1 MRAVRP
7 TVALLV
13 LGIAA
18 LPAWGRGNI
27 SHFIDQMACDSGPY
41 ALKLPKTY
49 AELRKLGTLKAE
61 RLVREEELAE
71 YKARYV
77 DLIFN
82 GLRLGVVTYSND
94 PEHYQVTSAEIRSS
108 QWHIAG
114 PLRTGHPLP
123 PRVGDVETKTLSS
136 SATVEFSGEEDTLR
150 VKLSGRR
157 VSVLTYLCVAD

>member
-1 MRAVRP
+1 MRPVKRAVA
-7 TVALLV
+7 ALL
-13 LGIAA
+13 LIAA
-18 LPAWGRGNI
+18 LPVWARGNI
-27 SHFIDQMACDSGPY
+27 SHFIDKMACDSGPY
-41 ALKLPKTY
+41 ALKLPQTY

-61 RLVREEELAE
+61 RLVREEDLAE

-94 PEHYQVTSAEIRSS
+94 PEHYQITSAEIRSS
-108 QWHIAG
+108 QWRIA
-114 PLRTGHPLP
+114 PFRTGHPLP
-123 PRVGDVETKTLSS
+123 PRVGDIETKTLSS

-157 VSVLTYLCVAD
+157 VSSLTYLCVAD

>member
-1 MRAVRP
+1 MKAV
-7 TVALLV
+7 VAALV
-13 LGIAA
+13 LAVAA
-18 LPAWGRGNI
+18 LPAWARGNI
-27 SHFIDQMACDSGPY
+27 SHFVDKLACESGPY

-49 AELRKLGTLKAE
+49 NELRKLGTLKAE

-71 YKARYV
+71 YKARHV

-94 PEHYQVTSAEIRSS
+94 PEHYQISSAEIRSS
-108 QWHIAG
+108 QWRIA
-114 PLRTGHPLP
+114 PFRTGQPLP
-123 PRVGDVETKTLSS
+123 PRVGDVETKSLRS

-157 VSVLTYLCVAD
+157 VSSLTYLCIPD

>member
-1 MRAVRP
+1 MRSA
-7 TVALLV
+7 VALVLLV
-13 LGIAA
+13 AA
-18 LPAWGRGNI
+18 LPVSGRGNI
-27 SHFIDQMACDSGPY
+27 SHFIDKMSCESGPY

-49 AELRKLGTLKAE
+49 GELRKLGTLKAE
-61 RLVREEELAE
+61 RVVREEELAE
-71 YKARYV
+71 YKARHV

-94 PEHYQVTSAEIRSS
+94 PEHFQVTSAEIRSP
-108 QWHIAG
+108 QWRIAG
-114 PLRTGHPLP
+114 PFRTGHPLP
-123 PRVGDVETKTLSS
+123 PRVGDIETKTLHS

>member
-1 MRAVRP
+1 MKAV
-7 TVALLV
+7 VAALV
-13 LGIAA
+13 LAVAA
-18 LPAWGRGNI
+18 LPAWARGNI
-27 SHFIDQMACDSGPY
+27 SHFVDKLACESGPY

-49 AELRKLGTLKAE
+49 NELRKLGTLKAE

-71 YKARYV
+71 YKARHV

-94 PEHYQVTSAEIRSS
+94 PEHYQISSAEIRSS
-108 QWHIAG
+108 QWRIA
-114 PLRTGHPLP
+114 PFRTGQPLP
-123 PRVGDVETKTLSS
+123 PRVGDVETKSLRS

-157 VSVLTYLCVAD
+157 VSSLTYLCIAD

>member
-1 MRAVRP
+1 VRSA
-7 TVALLV
+7 VALAL
-13 LGIAA
+13 LSAA
-18 LPAWGRGNI
+18 LPVWGRGNI
-27 SHFIDQMACDSGPY
+27 SHYIEQMACGSGPY

-49 AELRKLGTLKAE
+49 NELRKLGTLKAE
-61 RLVREEELAE
+61 RLLREQDLAE

-108 QWHIAG
+108 QWRIAG
-114 PLRTGHPLP
+114 PFRTGHPLP

-136 SATVEFSGEEDTLR
+136 SATVEFSGAEDTLR

-157 VSVLTYLCVAD
+157 VSSLTYLCVAD

>member
-1 MRAVRP
+1 VRSA
-7 TVALLV
+7 VALVLLV
-13 LGIAA
+13 AA
-18 LPAWGRGNI
+18 LPVSGRGNI
-27 SHFIDQMACDSGPY
+27 SHFIDKMSCESGPY

-49 AELRKLGTLKAE
+49 GELRKLGTLKAE
-61 RLVREEELAE
+61 RVVREEELAE
-71 YKARYV
+71 YKARHV

-94 PEHYQVTSAEIRSS
+94 PEHFQVTSAEIRSP
-108 QWHIAG
+108 QWRIAG
-114 PLRTGHPLP
+114 PFRTGHPLP
-123 PRVGDVETKTLSS
+123 PRVGDIETKTLHS

>member
-1 MRAVRP
+1 VKAAV
-7 TVALLV
+7 AALV
-13 LGIAA
+13 LAVAA
-18 LPAWGRGNI
+18 LPVWGRGNI
-27 SHFIDQMACDSGPY
+27 SHFVDKLACESGPY

-49 AELRKLGTLKAE
+49 NELRKLGTLKAE

-71 YKARYV
+71 YKARHV

-94 PEHYQVTSAEIRSS
+94 PEHYQISSAEIRSS
-108 QWHIAG
+108 QWRIA
-114 PLRTGHPLP
+114 PFRTGQPLP
-123 PRVGDVETKTLSS
+123 PRVGDVETKSLRS

-157 VSVLTYLCVAD
+157 VSSLTYLCIPD

>member
-1 MRAVRP
+1 MSVLRPAV
-7 TVALLV
+7 AAFV
-13 LGIAA
+13 LAIAA
-18 LPAWGRGNI
+18 LPAWARGNI
-27 SHFIDQMACDSGPY
+27 SHFIDKMSCEAGPY

-49 AELRKLGTLKAE
+49 AELRKLGALKAE
-61 RLVREEELAE
+61 RLVREEDLAE
-71 YKARYV
+71 YKARHV

-123 PRVGDVETKTLSS
+123 PRV
-136 SATVEFSGEEDTLR
+136 
-150 VKLSGRR
+150 
-157 VSVLTYLCVAD
+157 

>member
-1 MRAVRP
+1 MKAAVAAF
-7 TVALLV
+7 ALAV
-13 LGIAA
+13 AA
-18 LPAWGRGNI
+18 LPVWGRGNI
-27 SHFIDQMACDSGPY
+27 SHFVDKLSCESGPY

-49 AELRKLGTLKAE
+49 SELRKLGTLKAE

-71 YKARYV
+71 YKARHV

-94 PEHYQVTSAEIRSS
+94 PQHYQVTSAEIRSA
-108 QWHIAG
+108 QWRIA
-114 PLRTGHPLP
+114 PFRTGHPLP
-123 PRVGDVETKTLSS
+123 PRIGDVETKTLAS

-157 VSVLTYLCVAD
+157 VSSLTYLCIAD

>member
-1 MRAVRP
+1 MRPVKRAVA
-7 TVALLV
+7 ALL
-13 LGIAA
+13 LIAA
-18 LPAWGRGNI
+18 LPVWARGNI
-27 SHFIDQMACDSGPY
+27 SHFIDKMACDSGPY
-41 ALKLPKTY
+41 ALKLPQTY

-61 RLVREEELAE
+61 RLVREDDLAE

-94 PEHYQVTSAEIRSS
+94 PEHYQITSAEIRSS
-108 QWHIAG
+108 QWRIA
-114 PLRTGHPLP
+114 PFRTGHPLP
-123 PRVGDVETKTLSS
+123 PRVGDIETKTLSS

-157 VSVLTYLCVAD
+157 VSSLTYLCVAD

>member
-1 MRAVRP
+1 MRPVRL
-7 TVALLV
+7 VACALV
-13 LGIAA
+13 LLGAA
-18 LPAWGRGNI
+18 LPVWARGNI
-27 SHFIDQMACDSGPY
+27 SHYIDKLSCESGPY

-61 RLVREEELAE
+61 RLVREQDLAE
-71 YKARYV
+71 YKARHV

-108 QWHIAG
+108 QWRIA
-114 PLRTGHPLP
+114 PFRTGHPLP
-123 PRVGDVETKTLSS
+123 PRVGDIETKTLSS
-136 SATVEFSGEEDTLR
+136 GATVEFSGEEDTLR

-157 VSVLTYLCVAD
+157 VSVLTYLCVTD

>member
-1 MRAVRP
+1 MKAV
-7 TVALLV
+7 VAALV
-13 LGIAA
+13 LAVAA
-18 LPAWGRGNI
+18 LPAWARGNI
-27 SHFIDQMACDSGPY
+27 SHFVDKLACESGPY

-49 AELRKLGTLKAE
+49 NELRKLGTLKAE

-71 YKARYV
+71 YKARHV

-94 PEHYQVTSAEIRSS
+94 PEHYQISSAEIRSS
-108 QWHIAG
+108 QWRIA
-114 PLRTGHPLP
+114 PFRTGQPLP
-123 PRVGDVETKTLSS
+123 PRVGGVETKSLRS

-157 VSVLTYLCVAD
+157 VSSLTYLCITD

>member
-1 MRAVRP
+1 MLYSPDTGERRE
-7 TVALLV
+7 
-13 LGIAA
+13 AA
-18 LPAWGRGNI
+18 HQP
-27 SHFIDQMACDSGPY
+27 
-41 ALKLPKTY
+41 
-49 AELRKLGTLKAE
+49 
-61 RLVREEELAE
+61 
-71 YKARYV
+71 
-77 DLIFN
+77 IFAATS
-82 GLRLGVVTYSND
+82 GVVTYSDD

>member
-1 MRAVRP
+1 MSAVRP
-7 TVALLV
+7 AVAALV
-13 LGIAA
+13 LCVAA
-18 LPAWGRGNI
+18 LPAWARGNI
-27 SHFIDQMACDSGPY
+27 SHFVDKMSCESGPY
-41 ALKLPKTY
+41 ALQLPKTY

-94 PEHYQVTSAEIRSS
+94 PGHYHVTSAEIRSS
-108 QWHIAG
+108 QWRIAG
-114 PLRTGHPLP
+114 PFRTGHPLP

-136 SATVEFSGEEDTLR
+136 SATVEFSGNEDTLR

-157 VSVLTYLCVAD
+157 VSSLTYLCVAD